1 MMKEMTYRSRQDRDT
16 RGIEILL
23 KENYRGYTFYILN
36 LQTHP
41 TAYIVLND
49 TSQYFRRP
57 YDECG
62 NIDCHGGITYS
73 EDNLLWDGNIAPSS
87 PDTWVIGWDYAHSG
101 DQYGEEQH
109 ILPYVRGYCPNYKK
123 WTTKE
128 IREECLDVIEQ
139 LIREQ

>member
-1 MMKEMTYRSRQDRDT
+1 MTYRTRKDRDT

-23 KENYRGYTFYILN
+23 EENYRGYTFYILN

-57 YDECG
+57 YDECAQ
-62 NIDCHGGITYS
+62 IQCHGGITYS
-73 EDNLLWDGNIAPSS
+73 KDSLLWDGKIVPSS

-101 DQYGEEQH
+101 DYYSFSNNTPDPMFQSPEH
-109 ILPYVRGYCPNYKK
+109 KK
-123 WTTKE
+123 WTTSE
-128 IREECLDVIEQ
+128 IREEVLDVIEQ
-139 LIREQ
+139 LCNE

>member
-1 MMKEMTYRSRQDRDT
+1 MMKEMTYRTRKDRDT

-23 KENYRGYTFYILN
+23 HENYKGYTFYILN

-41 TAYIVLND
+41 TAYIVLNS
-49 TSQYFRRP
+49 TSKYFRRP
-57 YDECG
+57 HDECAQ
-62 NIDCHGGITYS
+62 IQCHGGITYS
-73 EDNLLWDGNIAPSS
+73 KDSLLWDGKIVPSS

-109 ILPYVRGYCPNYKK
+109 QNGIRSYSPEYKK
-123 WTTKE
+123 WTTSE
-128 IREECLDVIEQ
+128 IREEVLDVIEQ